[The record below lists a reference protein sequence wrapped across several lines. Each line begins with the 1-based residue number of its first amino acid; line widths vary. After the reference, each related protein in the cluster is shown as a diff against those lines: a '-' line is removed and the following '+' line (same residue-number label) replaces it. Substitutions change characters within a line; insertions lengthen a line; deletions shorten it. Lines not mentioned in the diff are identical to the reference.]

1 MNVVKN
7 REVVKSEPICA
18 KNTCKTDLWL
28 VSRYLV
34 GSPMLV
40 EGQIECDVPNSG
52 FNEKIHSRGRSIR
65 RRSAADPRLNRRI

>member
-1 MNVVKN
+1 MNVVKKKKN

-40 EGQIECDVPNSG
+40 EGQIEL
-52 FNEKIHSRGRSIR
+52 GRMFLLYIIYYV
-65 RRSAADPRLNRRI
+65 A